1 MRISIVKVIT
11 ISAGDTQ
18 IIDFFTVPEGREFDV
33 QMVMGS
39 FESSNKAYVR
49 FTILYGEQQVI
60 PYEGEIT
67 GTEALFWTYSDYKF
81 PPTST
86 IRVKV
91 VNEDTNDH
99 VVVVSLVGE
108 LKKVKG

>member
-1 MRISIVKVIT
+1 MRISVVKAIT

-33 QMVMGS
+33 EMVMGS

-49 FTILYGEQQVI
+49 FAILYGEQQGI

-67 GTEALFWTYSDYKF
+67 STEALFWTYSDYKF

-91 VNEDTNDH
+91 VNEDVNDR
-99 VVVVSLVGE
+99 VVVISLVGE
-108 LKKVKG
+108 LKKVNE